1 MVMMGQ
7 QLTGKLPFRT
17 VYLHAMVRDKEGR
30 KMSKSKGNVIDP
42 MEVIYGCDLE
52 TLHQKVRDGNL
63 PAKEVELAIKGQ
75 RENFPDGLPECG
87 ADALRFGLLAY
98 TVQGRDINLDVGRV
112 VGYRQFCNKLWN
124 ATRFAL
130 THLAPDRYAPAPL
143 LDAVDELLAS
153 PSLAARDR
161 WILSRLSACC
171 SAVDAAMRAYS
182 FAAAANAVYAFFL
195 YELCDYYLELIK
207 PLMQPGHECA
217 ALAAADAGGDVA
229 LAQRLARRT
238 LHVCLELGFRL
249 LHPMMPLVTEELW
262 QRLPGRGVLPLRAA
276 PGAPADWPSIVIA
289 AYPVEMPGAARPD
302 VEAAFALFQ
311 ELLRAGRALRADA
324 EIAPSRFA
332 TFYFAVAEADAATRA
347 VVEAHRC
354 DLMTLLRCDSLRL
367 VARREEA
374 EEGCS
379 AAVVS
384 ERASVHLLLR
394 GLIDPAA
401 EVAKLERK
409 AERLAKEAEILQRR
423 AAAPGYEAKV
433 PAAVRAQNAE
443 ALARLQHEREVLGA
457 LQQQYRAWGAQ
468 GEAAAAAAPPT

>member
-1 MVMMGQ
+1 M
-7 QLTGKLPFRT
+7 
-17 VYLHAMVRDKEGR
+17 
-30 KMSKSKGNVIDP
+30 
-42 MEVIYGCDLE
+42 
-52 TLHQKVRDGNL
+52 
-63 PAKEVELAIKGQ
+63 
-75 RENFPDGLPECG
+75 
-87 ADALRFGLLAY
+87 
-98 TVQGRDINLDVGRV
+98 QGRDINLDVGRV

-130 THLAPDRYAPAPL
+130 THLAPDRYSPAPL

-171 SAVDAAMRAYS
+171 GAVDAAMRSYS
-182 FAAAANAVYAFFL
+182 FAAATNAVYSFFL

-207 PLMQPGHECA
+207 PLMQPDHECA
-217 ALAAADAGGDVA
+217 ALAAASAGGDVA

-289 AYPVEMPGAARPD
+289 AYPTAEGSLPGAARPD
-302 VEAAFALFQ
+302 VEAGFATFQ
-311 ELLRAGRALRADA
+311 ELLRAGRALRAEA

-332 TFYFAVAEADAATRA
+332 TFYLAVAEADAATRA

-354 DLMTLLRCDSLRL
+354 DLMTLLRCDNLRL

-379 AAVVS
+379 AAVVG
-384 ERASVHLLLR
+384 ERASLHLLLR

-409 AERLAKEAEILQRR
+409 AERLGKEAEILQRR

-433 PAAVRAQNAE
+433 PAAVRAQNAD
-443 ALARLQHEREVLGA
+443 ALARLQHEREVLVA
-457 LQQQYRAWGAQ
+457 LQQQYRAWGA
-468 GEAAAAAAPPT
+468 AAGGAEGPAAAPGPVHRTE